1 MSDGG
6 TAGQHHAMIS
16 VEDLRIYTAGLAG
29 VEERVE
35 AGLIRFTVAGEDFL
49 WVEDSRSTA
58 VATVDQD
65 HAASVVNGQP
75 DLYEEVWHGEA
86 RFVGIRID
94 LARAPE
100 GQARALAEA
109 AWRNTAPHDVR
120 GQTRR

>member
-1 MSDGG
+1 
-6 TAGQHHAMIS
+6 MIS
-16 VEDLRIYTAGLAG
+16 VEDLRTYIAGLSG
-29 VEERVE
+29 VAESTE
-35 AGLIRFTVAGEDFL
+35 AGLIRFAVAGEDFL

-100 GQARALAEA
+100 GQARALAQA
-109 AWRNTAPHDVR
+109 AWRNKAPAEAQSR
-120 GQTRR
+120 